1 MERENKLA
9 PEYFSVSVYIK
20 FGCCLEKKC
29 DCIYSFSCVLI
40 IFTYFVEGNNLKI
53 SRGILLRIS
62 GVGFNTKT

>member
-20 FGCCLEKKC
+20 LGCCLEKKC
-29 DCIYSFSCVLI
+29 ACIYSFSCILI
-40 IFTYFVEGNNLKI
+40 IFTYFVEGNNLMI